1 MKIEV
6 LPSKYGKRVTVI
18 HVNAD
23 KKTLKEVARRLKRK
37 LAVGGTV
44 RDGEIILQGD
54 HSDKA
59 ELIMEVLRLYNI
71 E

>member
-6 LPSKYGKRVTVI
+6 LPSKYGKRITVI
-18 HVNAD
+18 RVNAD
-23 KKTLKEVARRLKRK
+23 KKTLKAVARSLKRR

-59 ELIMEVLRLYNI
+59 DLIEEVLRLYNI